1 MILSCRIDDS
11 RPSIVYDIN
20 PDGCCTGGL
29 RDYVKVKKIQTNKIT
44 MAFYYCLYRINL
56 TKLRRL
62 LTITVDNLMISF
74 YVTAAIIIM
83 TLLLV

>member
-1 MILSCRIDDS
+1 MLSCRIDDS

-20 PDGCCTGGL
+20 PDECCNGQL
-29 RDYVKVKKIQTNKIT
+29 LDYVKVKKDQGNKIPMT
-44 MAFYYCLYRINL
+44 FYYCFCRINL

>member
-62 LTITVDNLMISF
+62 LRITADNLMISLN
-74 YVTAAIIIM
+74 VIAVMIM
-83 TLLLV
+83 TLLMV

>member
-62 LTITVDNLMISF
+62 LRITADNLMISLN
-74 YVTAAIIIM
+74 VIAVMIM
-83 TLLLV
+83 TLVMV